1 MGKLTDSLR
10 KTAQELDDIE
20 SGIDR
25 ITNLGQELA
34 ENTVRVADAAL
45 RVGYNS
51 AQSEVRKQEETGL
64 QPAPKTLPEVT
75 DLQKEL
81 VSVRTSQNSL
91 KSWNDIYRIQQ
102 VLVIEYLK
110 QQKVETQIIDSIE
123 HIFKLKSVRQ
133 APQFASSLLD
143 WEASEIMQLLKK
155 VVRHTSHLLHP

>member
-51 AQSEVRKQEETGL
+51 APSEARKQEKTGS
-64 QPAPKTLPEVT
+64 QPVPKALPEVA
-75 DLQKEL
+75 DLQKKL

-102 VLVIEYLK
+102 VLVIKYLK
-110 QQKVETQIIDSIE
+110 QQKVEAQIIDRVE
-123 HIFKLKSVRQ
+123 RIFKLKSVRQ
-133 APQFASSLLD
+133 APKFASNLLD

-155 VVRHTSHLLHP
+155 VVRHTSHLLHQ